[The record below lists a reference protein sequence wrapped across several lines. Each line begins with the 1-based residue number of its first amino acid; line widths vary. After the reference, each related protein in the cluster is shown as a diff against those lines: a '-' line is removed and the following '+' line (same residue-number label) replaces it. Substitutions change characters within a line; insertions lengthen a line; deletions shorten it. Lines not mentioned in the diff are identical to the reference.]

1 MEEGNLL
8 SSSSVQSFD
17 ESFTNRPDS
26 PSDKNEIETSERLE
40 KVVEVI
46 KEKSNNEVTCNVL
59 NDSSIKCNAQ
69 LKIVGGSTLKLI
81 SYLWNCHGITQDG
94 HGPDDKLL
102 KATGHHWNFHSSGEK
117 SSLEWSSD
125 IQPLEAQFHPVKSS
139 NLPAPVIPTGT
150 F

>member
-59 NDSSIKCNAQ
+59 NDSSIKCNTQ
-69 LKIVGGSTLKLI
+69 LKI
-81 SYLWNCHGITQDG
+81 
-94 HGPDDKLL
+94 KLL
-102 KATGHHWNFHSSGEK
+102 EATRHNWNFHSSSEK

-139 NLPAPVIPTGT
+139 NLPAPVILTGM
-150 F
+150 FQ